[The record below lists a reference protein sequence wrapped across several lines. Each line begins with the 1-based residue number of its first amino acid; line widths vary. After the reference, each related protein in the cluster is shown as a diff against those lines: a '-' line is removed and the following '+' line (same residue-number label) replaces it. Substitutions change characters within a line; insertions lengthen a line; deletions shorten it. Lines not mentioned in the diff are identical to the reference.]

1 VLAVFPDWSDEL
13 LRPQPGQGE
22 MNTATESEKNASAPE
37 VPQAKTKRTPAKQ
50 TKSAKNAAG

>member
-1 VLAVFPDWSDEL
+1 
-13 LRPQPGQGE
+13 

-50 TKSAKNAAG
+50 TKPAKNAAG